1 MTFLLPPLGSVTVVQ
16 LAQQRVWTISST
28 SPQRK
33 AQLWWL
39 RWWVYQIFTKGTIPI
54 FRKLL
59 FIASHVQSIWKA
71 VWQAF
76 FFLIYNLNID
86 FLYSLELTPLGVCRS
101 ERKTYVHG
109 KSCAQVFIST
119 FINNCPQWK
128 QPRHST
134 MQMDE
139 QPWYMHTMKPY
150 PARKRNKLLICKIL
164 PWNVGESQMH
174 SVSES
179 RS

>member
-39 RWWVYQIFTKGTIPI
+39 RWWVYQIFTKGTIVI

-71 VWQAF
+71 VWQA

-128 QPRHST
+128 LPRHSLPCKWMSNRGT
-134 MQMDE
+134 CTQWNSILRE
-139 QPWYMHTMKPY
+139 KGTSCWF
-150 PARKRNKLLICKIL
+150 ARFFHETWVNLKCI
-164 PWNVGESQMH
+164 Q
-174 SVSES
+174 
-179 RS
+179 